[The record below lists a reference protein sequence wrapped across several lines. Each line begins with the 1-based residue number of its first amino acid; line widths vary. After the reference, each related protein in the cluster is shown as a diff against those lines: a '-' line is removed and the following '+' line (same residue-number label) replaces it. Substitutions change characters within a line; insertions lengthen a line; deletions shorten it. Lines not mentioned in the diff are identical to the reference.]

1 MSYGPIESDREA
13 YNRQLIENTVFNA
26 RKSGLVAYLLWLF
39 LGAFGMHNFY
49 LGRPHAGAL
58 QMFGT
63 LFVYC
68 TYVSDDPW
76 PMVGGILG
84 IPLGISLMLDL
95 IKIPDRVVACS
106 ERLRARLQD
115 EMEDW
120 RGA

>member
-13 YNRQLIENTVFNA
+13 YDRQLIENTVFNA
-26 RKSGLVAYLLWLF
+26 RKSGLTAYLLWLF
-39 LGAFGMHNFY
+39 LGIFGMHNFY
-49 LGRPHAGAL
+49 LGRPQAGGL

-68 TYVSDDPW
+68 TYVSNDPW
-76 PMVGGILG
+76 PLIGGGIG
-84 IPLGISLMLDL
+84 IPLGISFMVDL
-95 IKIPDRVVACS
+95 VKIPERVVACS